1 MIQIKNNISK
11 KEDIEIEYT
20 LSNEDIKF
28 PTFFDLEICKIL
40 KTQKM
45 SKETLINDLNTLI
58 NELKYIIDTLIN
70 ISKKDLNDFNRL
82 CLYYKINSFDYIIIN
97 LMTELIQVILKNVEN
112 NGEPLD
118 LSLFDENLNKNYVD
132 TELFLS
138 QHKINDKQF
147 TNISSSEYINELK
160 EICSSE
166 HECGILFMCN
176 KMKYCLSFVF
186 KVKNKLNEYI
196 EIKDF

>member
-1 MIQIKNNISK
+1 MTQIENNISK

-58 NELKYIIDTLIN
+58 NELKYIIDTLID
-70 ISKKDLNDFNRL
+70 ISKKDLNSFNTL
-82 CLYYKINSFDYIIIN
+82 CLYYKINSFDYIIIIN
-97 LMTELIQVILKNVEN
+97 LIKELIQVILKKVEN
-112 NGEPLD
+112 NGQSLD

-132 TELFLS
+132 T
-138 QHKINDKQF
+138 D
-147 TNISSSEYINELK
+147 
-160 EICSSE
+160 
-166 HECGILFMCN
+166 
-176 KMKYCLSFVF
+176 
-186 KVKNKLNEYI
+186 
-196 EIKDF
+196 